1 MGGGLTRSFGFLFAI
16 LAIGQIHAMYTSG
29 KLWRVPLATLLAAL
43 VVLSHIEM
51 AWLTAFVSALL
62 FVAYGRNR
70 RGLLASA
77 TVAAGTLLL
86 TSPWWATVL
95 SDHGTAPFV
104 ASLHSGVSWRD
115 PIFLLLRFDVTA
127 EPLFALAAGLGLL
140 GMFACVARRQF
151 LLPAWVVTAAL
162 FDPRAFPTSAAMPV
176 ALLAAISVHDVLLP
190 LIAQRNPLSLASYGA
205 ARATPAV
212 RPAPAWLAAAAFT
225 LGICYITLSALV
237 NSPTLLTGMKGD
249 ERDAMQWVSVNTPPD
264 SRFAV
269 VSGDGW
275 SYDRTSEWFPAL
287 ADRQSIATVQGTEWL
302 SGGAFAKQH
311 AAYVALQACA
321 NLTSDC
327 LDRWEVSSNKQFDYV
342 YITKIT
348 PRLQKNSTDPC
359 CTALRTALSQDPRYS
374 VVYDT
379 SGATIFQRLP

>member
-1 MGGGLTRSFGFLFAI
+1 L
-16 LAIGQIHAMYTSG
+16 H
-29 KLWRVPLATLLAAL
+29 
-43 VVLSHIEM
+43 
-51 AWLTAFVSALL
+51 
-62 FVAYGRNR
+62 
-70 RGLLASA
+70 
-77 TVAAGTLLL
+77 
-86 TSPWWATVL
+86 
-95 SDHGTAPFV
+95 DHGTAPFL
-104 ASLHSGVSWRD
+104 ASLHAGVSWRD
-115 PIFLLLRFDVTA
+115 PIFLLLRFDATA

-151 LLPAWVVTAAL
+151 LLPAWVVAAAL
-162 FDPRAFPTSAAMPV
+162 FDPRAFPTSAAIPI

-190 LIAQRNPLSLASYGA
+190 LVAQRSPLSLASCGA
-205 ARATPAV
+205 ARTRSAGSA
-212 RPAPAWLAAAAFT
+212 APAWLAAAAFT

-237 NSPTLLTGMKGD
+237 NSPTLLTGMKSD
-249 ERDAMQWVSVNTPPD
+249 ERDAMQWAATNTPPD

-275 SYDRTSEWFPAL
+275 SYDRTSEWFPEL
-287 ADRQSIATVQGTEWL
+287 AARKSIATVQGTEWL

-311 AAYVALQACA
+311 ANYVALQDCA
-321 NLTSDC
+321 NLTADC
-327 LDRWEVSSNKQFDYV
+327 LDRWALTSNEQFDYV

-379 SGATIFQRLP
+379 SGATIFHRLP